1 MQVRKVNGPGSAQ
14 IYAMKA
20 MDKSRICGSRTDVR
34 HTKAERN
41 VLVSVEHPFIVKL
54 KFAFETSKR
63 LYLVQEFCCGGE
75 LFRRMEVERLM
86 VESVAKFYLQEIILA
101 LEYLHSLDI
110 VYRDLK
116 TENVM
121 LDREGHVKLID
132 FGLSKTDMKDDTL
145 THTFCGTGNFYFYE
159 TSLGFHFKLK
169 FLPIGCLLCYYCA

>member
-1 MQVRKVNGPGSAQ
+1 MPAKIQTSAL
-14 IYAMKA
+14 
-20 MDKSRICGSRTDVR
+20 
-34 HTKAERN
+34 N
-41 VLVSVEHPFIVKL
+41 EHRL
-54 KFAFETSKR
+54 KFAFETPKR

-121 LDREGHVKLID
+121 LDKEGHVKLID
-132 FGLSKTDMKDDTL
+132 FGLSKTDMADDTL
-145 THTFCGTGNFYFYE
+145 THTFCGTGKNIRHELHSFW
-159 TSLGFHFKLK
+159 S
-169 FLPIGCLLCYYCA
+169 IRV